1 MYLREAG
8 WGAIPILLFGITA
21 LVAATLSVCRPHV
34 RTLAVALGGGS
45 LTLLFGILG
54 AVTGIQASVAAVAHR
69 HEEQIPLFL
78 VGLRESLNNVVLATG
93 IASLA
98 LVCAMVGLLRLL
110 KK

>member
-1 MYLREAG
+1 
-8 WGAIPILLFGITA
+8 
-21 LVAATLSVCRPHV
+21 
-34 RTLAVALGGGS
+34 
-45 LTLLFGILG
+45 
-54 AVTGIQASVAAVAHR
+54 VAHR